1 MNTFLLIAIWC
12 YYLDKLW
19 DNFLAVFANDESVSI
34 RLTLKITMTNLL
46 YYSIIKL
53 DNC

>member
-19 DNFLAVFANDESVSI
+19 DNLLAVFANDESVSV
-34 RLTLKITMTNLL
+34 RLTLKIIMAKIYFVVLL
-46 YYSIIKL
+46 FS
-53 DNC
+53 